1 VQKNAQK
8 PPVQLTAV
16 AGVKFSRHFMRI
28 LFLIIFFIFL
38 AGCSARGTIYQE
50 AALPIEGYGQ
60 VYVSREDAFFG
71 SSADVNLLI
80 NSELK
85 AKLSNNGYTV
95 LDLPVGEYR
104 LTQEWSSSM
113 ASLIHNDSN
122 TIEIAVE
129 NKKLSYAIIKMVS
142 CASFER
148 GELCYKPKI
157 ASAEKAEITSIL
169 SANKYQ
175 PVFNER
181 ELRYENCWFG
191 WHPLFRY
198 WC

>member
-1 VQKNAQK
+1 
-8 PPVQLTAV
+8 
-16 AGVKFSRHFMRI
+16 MRI
-28 LFLIIFFIFL
+28 IFLIIFFLFL
-38 AGCSARGTIYQE
+38 AGCSARGKIYQE

-71 SSADVNLLI
+71 SATDVKLLI

-95 LDLPVGEYR
+95 LDLAVGEYR
-104 LTQEWSSSM
+104 LTQEWS
-113 ASLIHNDSN
+113 ASLLDQDSN

-129 NKKLSYAIIKMVS
+129 NKKSSYAIIKMVS

-148 GELCYKPKI
+148 GELCHKPEI
-157 ASAEKAEITSIL
+157 ASAERTEIISIL

-175 PVFNER
+175 PVLNER